1 MLTFPYSF
9 PVGFAFL
16 LSSNNTVAVEHDC
29 SIDIMHQIKT
39 TIADP
44 IIIIK
49 G

>member
-1 MLTFPYSF
+1 
-9 PVGFAFL
+9 
-16 LSSNNTVAVEHDC
+16 VAVEHDC

-49 G
+49 GWGN